1 MTRDDQLGDLQHT
14 RPVAMEGGPVRR
26 QRVLRRAGCQPPE
39 VRERHRAAAGRNQR
53 GDVLWR
59 VPGGFDQ
66 ANRWAERKPFRWTS
80 LPDIALV
87 DRPDVV
93 KAGLGKERRVE
104 RVVWVMVRK
113 DDVGDLLR

>member
-1 MTRDDQLGDLQHT
+1 MTWHDELGDLQHT
-14 RPVAMEGGPVRR
+14 CPVAMEGGRVRR
-26 QRVLRRAGCQPPE
+26 QRVRRRPARRPPQ
-39 VRERHRAAAGRNQR
+39 VRERHRAADGRNQR

-66 ANRWAERKPFRWTS
+66 ADRSAERKPFRWTS

-87 DRPDVV
+87 NRPEVV
-93 KAGLGKERRVE
+93 KTGLGKERRVE
-104 RVVWVMVRK
+104 RVVWMMVRK